1 MAFAEVSKTC
11 CVITGAS
18 RGFGRATAFAL
29 AHAFA
34 ESGCNSH
41 FILLSRDEK
50 KLQETRNGIM
60 ELDSYAKVHT
70 VVADLGEM
78 KTLEETVNNA
88 LSKVEPN
95 QVSHAI
101 LLNNAGSIGD
111 ISNRIKDMTNIR
123 AESLQDYFNLNISSP
138 MFLISKF
145 LKRFEGSSC
154 TVINVSSLMAVE
166 SFSHFSLYCA
176 GKAARDMMCQVLAK
190 EEPDVRVLNYAP
202 GPLSTD
208 MYDEICNTCGNQE
221 LAAEFQKGQDENKIL
236 SSSESARK
244 LVSLLRED
252 VFASGSHVDY
262 YDC

>member
-1 MAFAEVSKTC
+1 MAFAEVSHTC

-29 AHAFA
+29 ADAFA
-34 ESGCNSH
+34 ASGCNGH

-50 KLQETRNGIM
+50 NLQETKDGIM
-60 ELDSYAKVHT
+60 ALHSYAKVHT
-70 VVADLGEM
+70 VVADLGEI

-101 LLNNAGSIGD
+101 LLNNAASLGD
-111 ISNRIKDMTNIR
+111 ISSRIKEMTNLG

-138 MFLISKF
+138 MFLMSKF
-145 LKRFEGSSC
+145 LKRFEGSNC
-154 TVINVSSLMAVE
+154 TVINVSSLMAIE
-166 SFSHFSLYCA
+166 SFSHLSLYCT
-176 GKAARDMMCQVLAK
+176 GKAARNMMCQVLAK

-202 GPLSTD
+202 GPLGTD
-208 MYDEICNTCGNQE
+208 MYDEICNTCGNQD
-221 LAAEFQKGQDENKIL
+221 LAAAFRKGQDENKIL

-244 LVSLLRED
+244 LVSLLKED
-252 VFASGSHVDY
+252 TFASGSHVDY
-262 YDC
+262 YDF